1 MAQVSLD
8 ILANVE
14 KAITDIQRFRQS
26 TEKEL
31 DKLNKTT
38 KLIAFAELGKIAI
51 DVAGKIKDSLGS
63 ALKDVVSAA
72 TESEDA
78 IQKLSVQMRL
88 AGDYSKQ
95 AESQFKEFAS
105 TIQNQTGIDD
115 DLILKNIALAKS
127 YGFTNEES
135 KKLTTAAV
143 ELSAVTGQDLTSSIN
158 ELNASYFGNV
168 KALQKTF
175 PEIRSFTKEQL
186 AAGAAVDFFNSRF
199 SGTAGS
205 LANTFSG
212 QLKIASAAFSD
223 LKETIGL
230 LITQNPQVIGTLKQ
244 LAPLFV
250 AIEKVIK
257 DNSKTISEFVS
268 GSIRFLIDGFQL
280 VLESITPIISALG
293 TAQKTFVAF
302 GGGVTRLFTQIKGAV
317 TGEDVSAQ
325 LKAIDEAGAQAF
337 AEINK
342 KTEDRIKLSDQL
354 TNTVKEYTSNI
365 KEAQSAE
372 LKLTN
377 SAVKASVTRQEQLKE
392 ESRLIN
398 EQIQLKRTQ
407 DLLNLK
413 LLNEKNQLQ
422 LPQNALEGAALGTG
436 LLKQGQAGGAK
447 AVVQAGVQAGATA
460 LGGPAAGQI
469 AGELAGVLSQ
479 GPEASK
485 AFIKGIIE
493 GIPDII
499 TNIILSIPALI
510 QGIIEVIPVLI
521 EKLVEAIPTI
531 ITGFIE
537 AIPRI
542 IDAFIQSIPR
552 IINALVLSAPKII
565 TELTFQAPKIITALI
580 GEIPRMAFEI
590 VNGIIKEVPRMITAM
605 VDEFSKQIASLGGLF
620 GGGGGGGGGGFIGGI
635 VGGIGDIFGFAEGG
649 IVPYGF
655 PNDSFPA
662 ALSSG
667 EAVIDRSVSGR
678 LLSFLDSFEK
688 GGKSSSGS
696 GSQTIILQVGE
707 KQLAEVILNL
717 NRNGYR
723 LA

>member
-392 ESRLIN
+392 RGYFINKKGEKCTGLGAAAENYKLDEAKQAEGRLKYSRTRALKTMRSEDFQSFCRI
-398 EQIQLKRTQ
+398 LKRSYDVLQ
-407 DLLNLK
+407 APADLLQAPTDLFMLSFSGYK
-413 LLNEKNQLQ
+413 AIVTKS
-422 LPQNALEGAALGTG
+422 TTKDT
-436 LLKQGQAGGAK
+436 LLKIIEQMRNAK
-447 AVVQAGVQAGATA
+447 ADNNKLFANYKLDDSPQQLATIRA
-460 LGGPAAGQI
+460 KI
-469 AGELAGVLSQ
+469 SNT
-479 GPEASK
+479 
-485 AFIKGIIE
+485 FR
-493 GIPDII
+493 
-499 TNIILSIPALI
+499 
-510 QGIIEVIPVLI
+510 
-521 EKLVEAIPTI
+521 TI
-531 ITGFIE
+531 DTY
-537 AIPRI
+537 
-542 IDAFIQSIPR
+542 
-552 IINALVLSAPKII
+552 IINNK
-565 TELTFQAPKIITALI
+565 
-580 GEIPRMAFEI
+580 
-590 VNGIIKEVPRMITAM
+590 
-605 VDEFSKQIASLGGLF
+605 
-620 GGGGGGGGGGFIGGI
+620 
-635 VGGIGDIFGFAEGG
+635 
-649 IVPYGF
+649 
-655 PNDSFPA
+655 
-662 ALSSG
+662 
-667 EAVIDRSVSGR
+667 
-678 LLSFLDSFEK
+678 
-688 GGKSSSGS
+688 
-696 GSQTIILQVGE
+696 
-707 KQLAEVILNL
+707 
-717 NRNGYR
+717 
-723 LA
+723 